1 MTITLTPQ
9 EASARLLSF
18 LHDGRLIQGAWH
30 KESGGRELACMIGAL
45 DPSINSAEQ
54 CPSSVMPQW
63 LAHCTVELFD
73 RQTKTD
79 AMAWAERYGGLM
91 ARWHVLTLDAWARAE
106 ICFKLECVRFAI
118 SAAEPACKDKDYWPQ
133 VTSAAQQVCDAL
145 EGRGD
150 LAAAGAAA
158 RDAARDAARAA
169 GAAAD
174 AAMITARAAARAA
187 GAADGATDASRAAGA
202 AAWAAADAAR
212 AAGVIASKLLDAIER
227 EVSAAEDMA

>member
-30 KESGGRELACMIGAL
+30 KEGGGRELACMIGAL
-45 DPSINSAEQ
+45 DPSIICAEQ

-63 LAHCTVELFD
+63 LAYCTVELFD

-150 LAAAGAAA
+150 L
-158 RDAARDAARAA
+158 DAARAA
-169 GAAAD
+169 AAA
-174 AAMITARAAARAA
+174 AAARAA
-187 GAADGATDASRAAGA
+187 GAADGATDASRATDAARAAGA

>member
-30 KESGGRELACMIGAL
+30 KEGGGRELACMIGAL
-45 DPSINSAEQ
+45 DPSIICAEQ

-63 LAHCTVELFD
+63 LAYCTVELFD

-133 VTSAAQQVCDAL
+133 VTRAAQQVCDAL

-158 RDAARDAARAA
+158 RDAARD
-169 GAAAD
+169 
-174 AAMITARAAARAA
+174 AARAA